1 MVAFWSW
8 IGIIV
13 GAIMVVVSF
22 RDRRWL
28 LTLLGLIILAF
39 STFGATWLA

>member
-1 MVAFWSW
+1 MATFWAW
-8 IGIIV
+8 IGIII

-22 RDRRWL
+22 RNRRWL

-39 STFGATWLA
+39 STFGAAWLS